1 MIERITK
8 DFYETGLT
16 FEEFIREGTTD
27 EKDRMALY
35 YQKSENKFEK
45 NELQIDN
52 KNQINLLVVAATW
65 CWDTQTNVPILA
77 KIAENSP
84 NISMKIFN
92 KDKYPFL
99 INRINGGE
107 KVPQVLVF
115 TKDFY
120 YLDRWVE
127 RTTKG
132 YQLYGQLREQLGWK
146 VDKSEFTK
154 EFRKKYLKI
163 QKDLEDALIEEF
175 RQIIIRA
182 DAIQMSTSRFVEE
195 IC

>member
-8 DFYETGLT
+8 EFYETGLT
-16 FEEFIREGTTD
+16 FEEFVREGTTD
-27 EKDRMALY
+27 EKDRMMLY
-35 YQKSENKFEK
+35 YRKSERKFEK
-45 NELQIDN
+45 HELQIDN

-65 CWDTQTNVPILA
+65 CWDTQTNIPILA

-92 KDKYPFL
+92 KNKYPFL
-99 INRINGGE
+99 ITQVNGGE

-120 YLDRWVE
+120 YIDRWVE
-127 RTTKG
+127 RTTKA
-132 YQLYGQLREQLGWK
+132 YQLYGQLREELGWK
-146 VDKSEFTK
+146 IDKSDFSK

-163 QKDLEDALIEEF
+163 QKEIEESF
-175 RQIIIRA
+175 IEEIRRILIRA
-182 DAIQMSTSRFVEE
+182 DAIQMSTLRFAEE